1 MSVNLG
7 VVVSLG
13 KIGNSLGNSSRVMSV
28 IDSVVGDSE
37 VEVDKVEVDKV
48 EDSSEVISQAG
59 YLQLADSF
67 SSPTQLP
74 PFLK

>member
-28 IDSVVGDSE
+28 IDSVVGASE

-48 EDSSEVISQAG
+48 EVISSSQAR
-59 YLQLADSF
+59 
-67 SSPTQLP
+67 
-74 PFLK
+74 

>member
-1 MSVNLG
+1 MSDNLG

-28 IDSVVGDSE
+28 IDSVVGASE

-48 EDSSEVISQAG
+48 EVISSSQAG

>member
-1 MSVNLG
+1 M
-7 VVVSLG
+7 VVSLG

-28 IDSVVGDSE
+28 IDSVVGASE

-48 EDSSEVISQAG
+48 EDSSEVNSSSQAG